1 MCGDVAPPAVAV
13 ESNLVPKPIRSWH
26 AAQDPQ
32 EGGMAHA
39 SCTGSAYLLGVGPVA
54 DHFELRARVE
64 HAVQVDLPRRRSR
77 CARVQRCGGGLGKDL
92 ALLWISTPRDTPRA
106 ARVKHVYVWRLVLDE
121 ARGRLQVSIDPHPFA
136 VEQASCRRPT
146 RDVPREPA
154 EKMVTRECRLVMIDL
169 FKHGARQWTIQW
181 VQAIHLTKWALSPIQ
196 MPWALRAY
204 GRSRGSSRG
213 QNERGDRTCP

>member
-1 MCGDVAPPAVAV
+1 MCGDVAPPAVAR
-13 ESNLVPKPIRSWH
+13 ESNLVPTPIRSWH

-39 SCTGSAYLLGVGPVA
+39 GCTGSAYLLGVGPVA
-54 DHFELRARVE
+54 NHFELRARVE

-169 FKHGARQWTIQW
+169 IKHGARQ
-181 VQAIHLTKWALSPIQ
+181 
-196 MPWALRAY
+196 
-204 GRSRGSSRG
+204 
-213 QNERGDRTCP
+213 